1 MKKIGFVIALLVLI
15 CVLSACGKGYS
26 GDLSRHVEIV
36 MWILGDKPPL
46 DKEVTDNL
54 NKLLAE
60 KLNTTLKINYLSW
73 ADFGSGMY
81 PMLFTSGEV
90 FDLVYTATWL
100 NWTQLARRGAFKDI
114 TELWPEYAPRNFTRQ
129 SQTALLQATVD
140 GKLYAIPS
148 LQSTYSAF
156 GAIYRS
162 DLALPHGWDGRMES
176 IEDIERYFAVVKA
189 NHPEIEPFEVYNEG
203 SFMDDMWMYNQG
215 FYSLKGATNDFLFI
229 DPSVSNPQIFTFYEY
244 GGITEFLNMM
254 NRWNTAGYF
263 TKSALSDSDS
273 EKLANGRS
281 AMRMHNIDAYEGAY
295 RNNPNEWG
303 IRWFNLVKDVSNM
316 SFTQDAVAIPNTS
329 RNPERA
335 LMLWDLI
342 TNDEEVFRAF
352 YYGIEG
358 KTYRIFEEDGSK
370 YIEQLDSVGFGFSSC
385 WAARTDEFSLSTYGA
400 PADIGAYRASYND
413 YIQDGAGSQ
422 KFRSFVLDISS
433 IETEYAACEN
443 AHRTYWFPLELGFVN
458 ITSGLR
464 EYESRM
470 KAAGIDKVKQVLQA
484 QLDAYLNVIN

>member
-1 MKKIGFVIALLVLI
+1 MKKVGTVFMMLVLI
-15 CVLSACGKGYS
+15 CALLSCEKGS
-26 GDLSRHVEIV
+26 SSDLSRRIELV
-36 MWILGDKPPL
+36 MWILGDEPPL
-46 DKEVTDNL
+46 NNEVTANL
-54 NKLLAE
+54 NKLLIE
-60 KLNTTLKINYLSW
+60 KLNTTLKIRYLSW

-100 NWTQLARRGAFKDI
+100 NWTQLARRGAFMDI
-114 TELWPEYAPRNFTRQ
+114 SELWPEYAPKNFARQ
-129 SQTALLQATVD
+129 SQTALFQATVD

-148 LQSTYSAF
+148 LLSTYSAY

-162 DLALPHGWDGRMES
+162 DLALQYGWDGKMES
-176 IEDIERYFAVVKA
+176 IEDIERFFAVIKA
-189 NHPEIEPFEVYNEG
+189 NYPEIEPFDVYNEG
-203 SFMDDMWMYNQG
+203 SAMDDMWMYNQG
-215 FYSLKGATNDFLFI
+215 LYSLKGATNDFLFI
-229 DPSVSNPQIFTFYEY
+229 NPSEPNPRIFTFYEY
-244 GGITEFLNMM
+244 GRIQEFLNMM
-254 NRWNTAGYF
+254 NRWNIAGYF
-263 TKSALSDSDS
+263 SKSALSDSDS
-273 EKLANGRS
+273 QKLSNGRS
-281 AMRMHNIDAYEGAY
+281 ALRLHNIDTYEGTY
-295 RNNPNEWG
+295 RNYPNWG

-316 SFTQDAVAIPNTS
+316 SFTQDAVAVPNTS

-352 YYGIEG
+352 YFGIEG
-358 KTYRIFEEDGSK
+358 RTYRIFEEDGNR
-370 YIEQLDSVGFGFSSC
+370 YIEQIDPVGFSFSNC
-385 WAARTDEFSLSTYGA
+385 WAARTNEFNIPTYGA
-400 PADIGAYRASYND
+400 PPDINTYHNTYHD
-413 YIQDGAGSQ
+413 YIKDGVGSQ

-458 ITSGLR
+458 ITIGLR

-484 QLDAYLNVIN
+484 QLDAYLKEID